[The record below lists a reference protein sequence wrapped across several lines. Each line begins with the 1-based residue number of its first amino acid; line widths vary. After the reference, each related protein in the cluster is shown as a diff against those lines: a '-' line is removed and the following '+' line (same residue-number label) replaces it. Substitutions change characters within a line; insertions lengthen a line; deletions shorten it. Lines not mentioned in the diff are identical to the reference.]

1 MSDSAESVR
10 ASRVTVGVTGGVA
23 AYKAAELVRALQ
35 QNKVDVRVVMTR
47 AAQEFVQPLTF
58 SSLTG
63 HKVITTMWGEDGQP
77 ATGLDDEGAIEH
89 ISEAQAADAIVI
101 APATAHVLAKMAHG
115 LADDFLST
123 MLLATT
129 APVIVAP
136 AMNVNM
142 WNHPATRANVELLRR
157 RGVTIVEPGSGYLAC
172 GMTGSGRL
180 ADVDAIAQ
188 AVLATIRAALQ
199 PAPAQDL
206 AGETILVTAGGTRE
220 AIDPVRFLGN
230 RSSGK
235 MGYALAEAA
244 RQRGAQV
251 VLVSAPT
258 ALTPP
263 AGCAFVPVT
272 SAEEMRAA
280 VMEHLPS
287 ATVVI
292 GAAAVADFRM
302 PAVAQEKLRRE
313 GALHLDLEP
322 TEDILRSVADARSLA
337 AAHTQ
342 ATLVIAFAA
351 EMDSNIARAREKL
364 LAKGADAIVLNDV
377 SQPGIGF
384 DSDLNAATFVT
395 REHAVD
401 IPEMSKRAM
410 SERILDQVLAL
421 RAAAAVS
428 PESACSYPR
437 RREFPLASAP

>member
-1 MSDSAESVR
+1 MDEKTP
-10 ASRVTVGVTGGVA
+10 RVLVGVTGGIA
-23 AYKAAELVRALQ
+23 AYKAAELVRLLQ
-35 QNKVDVRVVMTR
+35 QNNFDVRVVMTR
-47 AAQEFVQPLTF
+47 AAQEFVRPLTF

-63 HKVITTMWGEDGQP
+63 HKVITSMWDVDAP
-77 ATGLDDEGAIEH
+77 TGLDDDGQIEH
-89 ISEAQAADAIVI
+89 ISEAQAADAVVI

-123 MLLATT
+123 MLLATI

-142 WNHPATRANVELLRR
+142 WNHPATRANVALLRE
-157 RGVTIVEPGSGYLAC
+157 RGVIFVEPGSGYLAC

-180 ADVDAIAQ
+180 ADIETIAQ
-188 AVLATIRAALQ
+188 AVLAALQ
-199 PAPAQDL
+199 PASRQDL

-244 RQRGAQV
+244 KQRGAQV
-251 VLVSAPT
+251 ILVSAPT

-263 AGCAFVPVT
+263 AGCAFVPIT
-272 SAEEMRAA
+272 SAEEMRDA
-280 VMEHLPS
+280 VMELLPN

-302 PAVAQEKLRRE
+302 PTIAPGKLRRE
-313 GALHLDLEP
+313 AGLHLDLEP
-322 TEDILRSVADARSLA
+322 TEDILRKVSRSRRSG
-337 AAHTQ
+337 
-342 ATLVIAFAA
+342 TLIIAFAA
-351 EMDSNIARAREKL
+351 ETEADVSRARAKL

-377 SQPGIGF
+377 SRPGIGF

-395 REHAVD
+395 ADAARE
-401 IPEMSKRAM
+401 IPEMPKREMAD
-410 SERILDQVLAL
+410 RILDQVVSL
-421 RAAAAVS
+421 RAAAVS
-428 PESACSYPR
+428 P
-437 RREFPLASAP
+437 ASA

>member
-1 MSDSAESVR
+1 MEGKSP
-10 ASRVTVGVTGGVA
+10 RVLVGVTGGVA
-23 AYKAAELVRALQ
+23 AYKAAELVRHLQ
-35 QNKVDVRVVMTR
+35 QNNFDVCVVMTR
-47 AAQEFVQPLTF
+47 AAQEFVRPLTF

-63 HKVITTMWGEDGQP
+63 HKVITAMWGEDGQP
-77 ATGLDDEGAIEH
+77 ATGLDDEGQIEH
-89 ISEAQAADAIVI
+89 ISEAQAADAIVV

-142 WNHPATRANVELLRR
+142 WNHPATRANVELLRA

-180 ADVDAIAQ
+180 ADIGTIAQ
-188 AVLATIRAALQ
+188 AVYTALQ
-199 PAPAQDL
+199 PAPALDF

-244 RQRGAQV
+244 RQRGAAV
-251 VLVSAPT
+251 ILVSAPT
-258 ALTPP
+258 AITPP
-263 AGCAFVPVT
+263 TGCAFVPVT

-280 VMEHLPS
+280 VMEHLPQ

-302 PAVAQEKLRRE
+302 PAVAPGKLRRE
-313 GALHLDLEP
+313 GSLHLDLEP
-322 TEDILRSVADARSLA
+322 TEDILRCVADA
-337 AAHTQ
+337 HDTG
-342 ATLVIAFAA
+342 TLIIAFAA
-351 EMDSNIARAREKL
+351 ELDSSIARAREKL
-364 LAKGADAIVLNDV
+364 VAKGADAIVLNNV

-384 DSDLNAATFVT
+384 DSDRNAATFIT
-395 REHAVD
+395 REHTVD
-401 IPEMSKRAM
+401 IPEMTKRAM
-410 SERILDQVLAL
+410 ADRILDEVIAL
-421 RAAAAVS
+421 RAAAAV
-428 PESACSYPR
+428 
-437 RREFPLASAP
+437 AP

>member
-1 MSDSAESVR
+1 LNVYRGEGVYIVATDNETPKAP
-10 ASRVTVGVTGGVA
+10 RVTLGVTGGVA

-35 QNKVDVRVVMTR
+35 QHGVDVRVVMTR
-47 AAQEFVQPLTF
+47 AAGEFIQPLTF
-58 SSLTG
+58 SALTG
-63 HKVITTMWGEDGQP
+63 HKVITTLWSEDGQP
-77 ATGLDDEGAIEH
+77 ATGLDDNGAIEH

-101 APATAHVLAKMAHG
+101 TPATAHVLAKMAHG

-142 WNHPATRANVELLRR
+142 WNHPATRANVALLEA
-157 RGVTIVEPGSGYLAC
+157 RGVTIVPPGSGYLAC

-180 ADVDAIAQ
+180 ADIETIAQ
-188 AVLATIRAALQ
+188 AVLHALADKQ
-199 PAPAQDL
+199 PAASQDL

-244 RQRGAQV
+244 RQRGAEV
-251 VLVSAPT
+251 ILVSAPT
-258 ALTPP
+258 ALSPP
-263 AGCAFVPVT
+263 PGCAFVPVT

-302 PAVAQEKLRRE
+302 PSVAAQKLRRE

-322 TEDILRSVADARSLA
+322 TEDILRAVTSTRGSDSARRA
-337 AAHTQ
+337 GTI
-342 ATLVIAFAA
+342 VIAFAA
-351 EMDSNIARAREKL
+351 ETDANVARAREKL

-377 SQPGIGF
+377 SRPGIGF
-384 DSDLNAATFVT
+384 DSDRNTATFIT
-395 REHAVD
+395 PDTALD
-401 IPEMSKRAM
+401 LPEMPKRELA
-410 SERILDQVLAL
+410 ERILDQVLTL
-421 RAAAAVS
+421 RAAS
-428 PESACSYPR
+428 LSR
-437 RREFPLASAP
+437 ASA

>member
-1 MSDSAESVR
+1 MS
-10 ASRVTVGVTGGVA
+10 
-23 AYKAAELVRALQ
+23 
-35 QNKVDVRVVMTR
+35 
-47 AAQEFVQPLTF
+47 P
-58 SSLTG
+58 
-63 HKVITTMWGEDGQP
+63 
-77 ATGLDDEGAIEH
+77 TGLDENDQIEH
-89 ISEAQAADAIVI
+89 ISQAQAADAVVI

-142 WNHPATRANVELLRR
+142 WNHPATRANVALLEA
-157 RGVTIVEPGSGYLAC
+157 RGVIFVPPDAGYLAC

-180 ADVDAIAQ
+180 ADVAVIAE
-188 AVLATIRAALQ
+188 AVLAALR
-199 PAPAQDL
+199 PAIKQDL

-251 VLVSAPT
+251 ILVSAPT

-272 SAEEMRAA
+272 SAEEMRVA
-280 VMEHLPS
+280 VMEHLPE

-292 GAAAVADFRM
+292 GAAAVADFRL
-302 PAVAQEKLRRE
+302 PTIASEKLRRE
-313 GALHLDLEP
+313 GSLHLDLEP
-322 TEDILRSVADARSLA
+322 TEDILRAV
-337 AAHTQ
+337 TQ
-342 ATLVIAFAA
+342 AHRAGTLVVAFAA
-351 EMDSNIARAREKL
+351 EMDSNVSRARVKL
-364 LAKGADAIVLNDV
+364 QAKGADAIVLNDV

-384 DSDLNAATFVT
+384 DSDRNAATFVT
-395 REHAVD
+395 REHAIE
-401 IPEMSKRAM
+401 IPETTKREMAG
-410 SERILDQVLAL
+410 RILDQLHSL
-421 RAAAAVS
+421 RKT
-428 PESACSYPR
+428 
-437 RREFPLASAP
+437 ASERSVTPA

>member
-1 MSDSAESVR
+1 M
-10 ASRVTVGVTGGVA
+10 ASSQKIGTAPRVTVGVSGGVA

-35 QNKVDVRVVMTR
+35 RHGIDVHVVMTR
-47 AAQEFVQPLTF
+47 AAQEFVRPLTF

-63 HKVITTMWGEDGQP
+63 HKVVTNMWEGD
-77 ATGLDDEGAIEH
+77 ASTGLDDEDQIEH
-89 ISEAQAADAIVI
+89 ISEAQAADTVVI
-101 APATAHVLAKMAHG
+101 APATAHVLARMAHG

-142 WNHPATRANVELLRR
+142 WNHPATQANVALLRQ
-157 RGVTIVEPGSGYLAC
+157 RGVTIIEPDSGYLAC

-180 ADVDAIAQ
+180 ASVETIAQ
-188 AVLATIRAALQ
+188 AVLDALAGRN
-199 PAPAQDL
+199 PGEQDL
-206 AGETILVTAGGTRE
+206 AGETVLVTAGGTRE

-244 RQRGAQV
+244 RRRGAQV

-258 ALTPP
+258 ALQPP

-302 PAVAQEKLRRE
+302 TTVAPEKLRRE
-313 GALHLDLEP
+313 GTLHLDLEP
-322 TEDILRSVADARSLA
+322 TEDILRTVAATHRPG
-337 AAHTQ
+337 
-342 ATLVIAFAA
+342 TLVIAFAA
-351 EMDSNIARAREKL
+351 EMDSSIARAREKL
-364 LAKGADAIVLNDV
+364 VAKGADAIVLNDV
-377 SQPGIGF
+377 SRPGTGF
-384 DSDLNAATFVT
+384 DSDRNAATFVT
-395 REHAVD
+395 AAAAID
-401 IPEMSKRAM
+401 IPEMPKRELA
-410 SERILDQVLAL
+410 ERILDQVIAL
-421 RAAAAVS
+421 RAGATAARS
-428 PESACSYPR
+428 
-437 RREFPLASAP
+437 

>member
-1 MSDSAESVR
+1 MANTQTP
-10 ASRVTVGVTGGVA
+10 RVIVGVTGGVA

-35 QNKVDVRVVMTR
+35 QHGVDVRVVMTR

-63 HKVITTMWGEDGQP
+63 HKVITTMWGEEGQP
-77 ATGLDDEGAIEH
+77 ATGLDDPRSPEETAGIEH
-89 ISEAQAADAIVI
+89 ISEAQAADAVVI

-142 WNHPATRANVELLRR
+142 WNHPATRANVAVLQA

-180 ADVDAIAQ
+180 ADIDAIAQ
-188 AVLATIRAALQ
+188 AVLSALQ
-199 PAPAQDL
+199 PLPAQDL
-206 AGETILVTAGGTRE
+206 SGETILVTAGGTRE

-272 SAEEMRAA
+272 SAAEMRAA
-280 VMEHLPS
+280 VMEHLPN

-302 PAVAQEKLRRE
+302 PAVAAEKLRRE
-313 GALHLDLEP
+313 GPLHLDLEP
-322 TEDILRSVADARSLA
+322 TEDILRLVADARSVA
-337 AAHTQ
+337 AAHRPG
-342 ATLVIAFAA
+342 TLVIAFAA
-351 EMDSNIARAREKL
+351 EMDSSIARAREKL

-384 DSDLNAATFVT
+384 DSDRNAATFVT
-395 REHAVD
+395 RDHAID
-401 IPEMSKRAM
+401 LPEMPKRAM
-410 SERILDQVLAL
+410 ADRILDQALAL
-421 RAAAAVS
+421 RKTTVG
-428 PESACSYPR
+428 
-437 RREFPLASAP
+437 AP